1 MSSSRNVWEERGIRM
16 IKKKSLS
23 DEGTTTFL
31 EWKGI
36 KKKSKMF
43 LEWKGTTTG
52 PKKYDKWKAQKRKED
67 KRKLLEGDF
76 SGNSKAT
83 PEQIEKRIKRE
94 KREKI
99 LLAKKHEKRHR
110 GGYHKTKKGIAKKD
124 KG

>member
-1 MSSSRNVWEERGIRM
+1 M

-23 DEGTTTFL
+23 DVV
-31 EWKGI
+31 
-36 KKKSKMF
+36 
-43 LEWKGTTTG
+43 KGTTTG

-110 GGYHKTKKGIAKKD
+110 GGYHKTKKGMEKRES
-124 KG
+124 